1 VANGGWPN
9 TKAESASGRNAEP
22 EDIAAGIVSLI
33 EKPRPRMTVTRA
45 AGVMMGLTKRLP
57 LRFSEA
63 VTRAL
68 NAESLFADAVDK
80 PERRDYEDR
89 ARHS

>member
-1 VANGGWPN
+1 
-9 TKAESASGRNAEP
+9 
-22 EDIAAGIVSLI
+22 
-33 EKPRPRMTVTRA
+33 
-45 AGVMMGLTKRLP
+45 MGFTKRLP
-57 LRFSEA
+57 LRVSEA

-68 NAESLFADAVDK
+68 NAENLFADAVDK

>member
-1 VANGGWPN
+1 
-9 TKAESASGRNAEP
+9 
-22 EDIAAGIVSLI
+22 
-33 EKPRPRMTVTRA
+33 
-45 AGVMMGLTKRLP
+45 LTKRLP
-57 LRFSEA
+57 LRVGEA